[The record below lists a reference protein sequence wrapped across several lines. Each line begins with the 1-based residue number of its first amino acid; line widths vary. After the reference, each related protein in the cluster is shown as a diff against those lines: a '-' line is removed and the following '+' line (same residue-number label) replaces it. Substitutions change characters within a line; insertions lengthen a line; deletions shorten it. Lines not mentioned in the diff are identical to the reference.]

1 MAKSKIRSYDI
12 TVTMKDGTTHDLTGR
27 EAENFYIEFDRYRL
41 CKENARGI
49 WTMKDKE
56 RHLIL
61 FENVTDVVR
70 SEISVEEVDNP
81 GACKDVE
88 ICL

>member
-1 MAKSKIRSYDI
+1 MAKSKIRSYNI

-41 CKENARGI
+41 RHENARGI
-49 WTMKDKE
+49 WTAKDKE

-61 FENVTDVVR
+61 FENVTNVVR
-70 SEISVEEVDNP
+70 SEIDVEEIDNP